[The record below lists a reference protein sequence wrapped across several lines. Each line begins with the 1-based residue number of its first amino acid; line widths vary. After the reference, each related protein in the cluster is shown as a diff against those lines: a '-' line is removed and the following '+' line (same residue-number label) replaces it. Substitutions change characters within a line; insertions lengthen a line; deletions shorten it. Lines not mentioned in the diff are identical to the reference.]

1 MSNIVN
7 EFRAELASAHLQAQV
22 GRFVRLAVVT
32 FGAQLAALG
41 TGHLSRD
48 ALAGVAVGAVEAAY
62 RQWAPVVPWAAIA
75 ARLHL
80 LAAQQP
86 SAVAPTP
93 ASVPGPAAVPA
104 APQAT
109 VTAIKPP
116 VSGE

>member
-80 LAAQQP
+80 LAAPQP
-86 SAVAPTP
+86 DQPESYYQYPWDSTLNP
-93 ASVPGPAAVPA
+93 RE
-104 APQAT
+104 
-109 VTAIKPP
+109 
-116 VSGE
+116 GEESW